1 MRDERFYQNQP
12 GSQYWDALI
21 VHGRQATGE
30 PWFADVVET
39 VYTWYLASVGTTDGT
54 DLLVPDDDSRAR
66 LAAIV
71 SLPHSLVPHLMAWWL
86 EHPLQENDEHMDA
99 QRVTPG
105 EMQAW
110 VNRQA
115 QAAWV
120 WGTALARA
128 APQLAPNDHAFERTW
143 QMAGHQHVAAEAFIE
158 VLAIACR
165 SDEESPL
172 RARLC
177 AIPGRVRSLRSC
189 HFLQESREDLA
200 AALDL
205 WWTTAHVHDI
215 WDRRQIERF
224 PVSCAEV
231 WLLDALRRNDR
242 SLYLRLLE
250 AARNPHV
257 VGRVLGAPHIMEDVD
272 EILTLLAAAPP
283 VVTSSIADDP
293 ATTWNHNLTALL
305 LLEVVVTH
313 AMTLIQL
320 VSDHTHD
327 APHPDLAE
335 IVDKDVPRL
344 IKRVVEVLL
353 QRDDGTFLAV
363 NWMIHR
369 THALEGTARRNKIS
383 PEAVVVEAMAGALA
397 AHDIGEPEFRRI
409 WPDAFSD
416 VRVMV
421 DDVGTV
427 QARGPRSVYE
437 TDVVLALVAVAR
449 HDADQA
455 AATMT
460 GLLPVF
466 EALLTRRDP
475 GIGSIREVETP
486 SQRQFYAAVLVLA
499 AADPDQTWQQ
509 LWNDVAEQRRRKL
522 YQSYTHDYLA
532 DETSLF
538 VLHVGIA
545 ALVWTYVDDG
555 THDDLARRLWDHL
568 YDAALSVVMRQQSW
582 QNGDRWRAAVSLVIA
597 HLPHVLNRTGVQR
610 ADAHQLS
617 TALRRLGGDDELVM
631 EAVSSL
637 HHSGIATI
645 DMMAALTL
653 AEVHV
658 DQIVARCDAT
668 IERQAT
674 TRVRRMATIAL
685 DECRAIVRE
694 ARQGNG

>member
-21 VHGRQATGE
+21 VHGRQATGA

-39 VYTWYLASVGTTDGT
+39 VYTWYLASARTTNGT
-54 DLLVPDDDSRAR
+54 DLLAPDDDVRAR

-71 SLPHSLVPHLMAWWL
+71 SLPHVMVPHLLAWWH
-86 EHPLQENDEHMDA
+86 EYPPREDDDPA
-99 QRVTPG
+99 DTQRRTREEV
-105 EMQAW
+105 QAW
-110 VNRQA
+110 EARQA

-120 WGTALARA
+120 WGIALARA
-128 APQLAPNDHAFERTW
+128 APQFAAHADAFERTW
-143 QMAGHQHVAAEAFIE
+143 QMAASEHVAAEAFIE
-158 VLAIACR
+158 VLAAACR
-165 SDEESPL
+165 ADRESPL
-172 RARLC
+172 RTRLS

-189 HFLQESREDLA
+189 HVLHGSREDLA

-205 WWTTAHVHDI
+205 WWATAHVHDI
-215 WDRRQIERF
+215 WDRRAIERF

-231 WLLDALRRNDR
+231 WLLDALRRDHKD
-242 SLYLRLLE
+242 LYLHLLE
-250 AARNPHV
+250 ETRNPHV
-257 VGRVLGAPHIMEDVD
+257 VGHMLGAPCIMEDVD
-272 EILTLLAAAPP
+272 EILALLAAAPP
-283 VVTSSIADDP
+283 VLTSLTS
-293 ATTWNHNLTALL
+293 ATSWNHNVTALV
-305 LLEVVVTH
+305 LLEVVATH
-313 AMTLIQL
+313 ATTLIRL
-320 VSDHTHD
+320 VSNHTRD
-327 APHPDLAE
+327 DPPSDLAE

-344 IKRVVEVLL
+344 IKRVVEGLL

-369 THALEGTARRNKIS
+369 THALEGTARRNKVS

-421 DDVGTV
+421 DDMGTI

-437 TDVVLALVAVAR
+437 TDAVLALLAVAR
-449 HDADQA
+449 HGSDHVA
-455 AATMT
+455 ATATMT

-466 EALLTRRDP
+466 EALLAQRDP
-475 GIGSIREVETP
+475 GIGSIRETEAP
-486 SQRQFYAAVLVLA
+486 SQRQLYAAILVVA
-499 AADPDQTWQQ
+499 AVDPDQTWCQ
-509 LWNDVAEQRRRKL
+509 LWNDVAEQRRRQL

-555 THDDLARRLWDHL
+555 THNDDVRRLWDHL
-568 YDAALSVVMRQQSW
+568 FDAALSVVIRQRSW
-582 QNGDRWRAAVSLVIA
+582 QKGDRWRAAVSLVVA
-597 HLPHVLNRTGVQR
+597 HLPHVLDRIGGNR

-617 TALRRLGGDDELVM
+617 SALRRLGGDDELVM
-631 EAVSSL
+631 EAVAAL
-637 HHSGIATI
+637 YHSGIAIT

-653 AEVHV
+653 SEIHL
-658 DQIVARCDAT
+658 DQIVARCDAM
-668 IERQAT
+668 IERQAK
-674 TRVRRMATIAL
+674 TRVYGMPPTAL
-685 DECRAIVRE
+685 DECRTIIRDVRHDDS
-694 ARQGNG
+694 